1 MSAKLKLIT
10 RILLYSAS
18 IIYPLLIF
26 YFLVIQKIQIKQL
39 SFFVI
44 ALALFTFIAGTS
56 AGSTAGTTAGASKK
70 KAVPNL
76 SLGLPCFFLAQALSV
91 F

>member
-1 MSAKLKLIT
+1 MPVKLKQIAKILI
-10 RILLYSAS
+10 YSAS
-18 IIYPLLIF
+18 VIYPLLVF
-26 YFLVIQKIQIKQL
+26 YFLVIQRIQIKQL

-56 AGSTAGTTAGASKK
+56 ADTFAGTSAGTSKK

-76 SLGLPCFFLAQALSV
+76 LHGLHYFSLAQALSV
-91 F
+91 Y

>member
-1 MSAKLKLIT
+1 MSSKLKLIIK
-10 RILLYSAS
+10 ILFYSAS

-26 YFLVIQKIQIKQL
+26 YFLIIQKIQIKQL

-56 AGSTAGTTAGASKK
+56 AGASKK
-70 KAVPNL
+70 KAVLNL
-76 SLGLPCFFLAQALSV
+76 LHGPPYFFLPRVLSA

>member
-10 RILLYSAS
+10 RVLFYSAS
-18 IIYPLLIF
+18 IIYPLFIF

-56 AGSTAGTTAGASKK
+56 TGASKK
-70 KAVPNL
+70 KAVLNL
-76 SLGLPCFFLAQALSV
+76 SHGLPCFFLEQALSAC
-91 F
+91 